1 MSLAQITVVGNLGKD
16 PELRSMPNGTPV
28 ASFSICANQRGTD
41 SQGQRTEKQIWFNAN
56 VYGNSAKAVAEHLRK
71 GDQALVQGRIDPDI
85 WTGDD
90 GKARLNLVVNA
101 STVQFLGKRR
111 AAGEPSG
118 EAEATSEAEVGGEPG
133 DKIPF

>member
-1 MSLAQITVVGNLGKD
+1 MSLAQVTVVGNLGKD

-111 AAGEPSG
+111 AAGEPAG
-118 EAEATSEAEVGGEPG
+118 EAEAHSEPAG
-133 DKIPF
+133 DGDPDEIPF

>member
-111 AAGEPSG
+111 PAGEPSG
-118 EAEATSEAEVGGEPG
+118 EGEAASDGEPSDD
-133 DKIPF
+133 DKDIPF

>member
-41 SQGQRTEKQIWFNAN
+41 SQGQRTDKQIWFNAN

-118 EAEATSEAEVGGEPG
+118 EGEAASDGEPSDD
-133 DKIPF
+133 DKDIPF

>member
-118 EAEATSEAEVGGEPG
+118 EGEAASDGEPSDD
-133 DKIPF
+133 DKDIPF

>member
-118 EAEATSEAEVGGEPG
+118 EVEAASNGEPG
-133 DKIPF
+133 EDIPF

>member
-111 AAGEPSG
+111 AAGEPNG
-118 EAEATSEAEVGGEPG
+118 EVEAASNGEPG
-133 DKIPF
+133 DDIPF